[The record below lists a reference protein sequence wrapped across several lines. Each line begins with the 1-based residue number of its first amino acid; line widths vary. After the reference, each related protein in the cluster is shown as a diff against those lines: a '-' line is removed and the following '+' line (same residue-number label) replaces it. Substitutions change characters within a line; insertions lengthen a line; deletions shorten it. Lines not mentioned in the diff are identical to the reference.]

1 MGLFQRAVRSQGDIL
16 SADYEGDNVATAYED
31 ILETQSGISTA
42 SVESS
47 DSSMSALR
55 EWFGDVFYKTVQEEE
70 HWEGTYGTYLREST
84 GYAYTL
90 KEVPVDMTR
99 TVTRSVLDVQS
110 CISAVFIL
118 LLFVTAVTWM
128 RKAVFGR

>member
-1 MGLFQRAVRSQGDIL
+1 MGLFQRSVRSQGDIL
-16 SADYEGDNVATAYED
+16 SSGYEGDNVATAYED

-42 SVESS
+42 SVDSS

-55 EWFGDVFYKTVQEEE
+55 DWFGDVFYKTVQEEE

-99 TVTRSVLDVQS
+99 TVTRSVLDIQS
-110 CISAVFIL
+110 CVSAVFIL
-118 LLFVTAVTWM
+118 LLFVTAVTWI

>member
-1 MGLFQRAVRSQGDIL
+1 MGLFQRSVRSQGDIL
-16 SADYEGDNVATAYED
+16 SADYEGDNVASVYED

-110 CISAVFIL
+110 CVSAVFVL
-118 LLFVTAVTWM
+118 LLFVTAVTWL

>member
-1 MGLFQRAVRSQGDIL
+1 MGLFQRSVRSQGDIL
-16 SADYEGDNVATAYED
+16 SGDYDGDNVASAYED
-31 ILETQSGISTA
+31 IVTSQAGISVS
-42 SVESS
+42 SVDSS

-70 HWEGTYGTYLREST
+70 HWEGTYGTYLREGTSST
-84 GYAYTL
+84 YTL

-99 TVTRSVLDVQS
+99 TVTRSVLDIQS
-110 CISAVFIL
+110 CVSAVFIL
-118 LLFVTAVTWM
+118 LLFVTAVTWI